1 MTGVWALADS
11 DLSTSLAR
19 VFAEEQALAA
29 QRLALVRE
37 IDGRGL
43 PQREGATSTV
53 AWLRDTLRISVRSA
67 RQMVELAKA
76 LDTSLSTTGQALAD
90 GVLNEEQ
97 ALMIAR
103 AVTGL
108 AGHADAEVQS
118 KAEDFLV
125 EKAATFEPV
134 TLATLGRRVLDTVA
148 PELADEQ
155 LAKDLKAADA
165 RGPRPH
171 FHVVAGRDRPRAA
184 DRLAGNR
191 SRRHRHRRPRSAM
204 RTRQTGTRRP
214 RKR

>member
-1 MTGVWALADS
+1 MTDGE
-11 DLSTSLAR
+11 LSSSLTR

-43 PQREGATSTV
+43 PSREGATSTI
-53 AWLRDTLRISVRSA
+53 AWLRDSLRISVRSA

-76 LDTSLSTTGQALAD
+76 LDASLPSTGQALAD
-90 GVLNEEQ
+90 GVVNEEQ
-97 ALMIAR
+97 ALVIAR

-108 AGHADAEVQS
+108 AGHADSEAQA

-125 EKAATFEPV
+125 GKAAVFEPA

-165 RGPRPH
+165 R
-171 FHVVAGRDRPRAA
+171 AARDRTLTLSPDGTGRV
-184 DRLAGNR
+184 RL
-191 SRRHRHRRPRSAM
+191 
-204 RTRQTGTRRP
+204 TGWLET
-214 RKR
+214 